1 MILRTIDVLSIVFLM
16 VGIASFLSTF
26 PLGSDSGIFL
36 YRPAGIISFLIILLS
51 LYGLMKLK
59 TKTYYFI
66 TYIILFQF
74 PIGFDIIEIIKPFN
88 PNLFFGFVI
97 STFIILIFGIFLNYR
112 RTGSFLKEL
121 DAYEV

>member
-1 MILRTIDVLSIVFLM
+1 MEQKMILRTIDVLSIVFLM

-66 TYIILFQF
+66 TYIIFFKLSPDREFF
-74 PIGFDIIEIIKPFN
+74 KRTRRLRSIIIDEILQN
-88 PNLFFGFVI
+88 
-97 STFIILIFGIFLNYR
+97 FL
-112 RTGSFLKEL
+112 S
-121 DAYEV
+121 VV